1 MPLPAAILLRPVRD
15 DDRDFLFRL
24 YASTR
29 EQELA
34 PVPWSTER
42 KESFLRQQFDVQT
55 SWWLKQYSDATFD
68 VVEVDG
74 EPGGRL
80 YVHRSPNEHRVV
92 DIALMP
98 FHRARGIGTQLL
110 SEVVAEADRAR
121 TRVSLHVEVFNPARR
136 LYERLGFVPVED
148 KGVYLLME
156 RAPSCLPS

>member
-1 MPLPAAILLRPVRD
+1 MTDQPLAVALRPVRD

-34 PVPWSTER
+34 PVPWSAEQ
-42 KESFLRQQFDVQT
+42 KEMFLRQQFDAQS
-55 SWWLKQYSDATFD
+55 SWWSQQYSDATFN

-74 EPGGRL
+74 EAGGRL
-80 YVHRSPNEHRVV
+80 YIHRTPNEYRII
-92 DIALMP
+92 DLALLP
-98 FHRARGIGTQLL
+98 AHRARGIGTQLL
-110 SEVVAEADRAR
+110 SEVIAEAERAG

-136 LYERLGFVPVED
+136 LYERMGFVPVED

-156 RAPSCLPS
+156 RAPQAS